1 MRTPIIIDCDPGHD
15 DAIAILLALAHPER
29 LDIRG
34 ITTVGGNQ
42 ILDKITD
49 NALKVLSFVDADI
62 PVAKGAAG
70 PLLGKLTT
78 GAEAHGESGMDGP
91 ALPPSRFRPVEQGAV
106 EFMLELIRAS
116 EEQITLVPLA
126 PLTNIALLITAYP
139 EVKEKIKE
147 ISLMG
152 GGLAYGNVT
161 RTAEFNIYV
170 DPEAA
175 RIVFDSGIPIIMS
188 GLDVT
193 DKAAIFEEEIAELK
207 TRGPVSVLVG
217 ELLDFYSIYGK
228 KMGYVGNALHDPC
241 AVAWLLQPELFRS
254 ERLHVTVETEGKLTR
269 GMTVADR
276 RKKPEQAANAEVLLD
291 VDREAFMQLL
301 YDALERLD
309 REQLLRLA
317 PAGGN

>member
-1 MRTPIIIDCDPGHD
+1 MAIPIIIDCDTGHD
-15 DAIAILLALAHPER
+15 DAIAILLALAHTEK

-42 ILDKITD
+42 VLEKITD
-49 NALKVLSFVDADI
+49 NTLKVLSFMNADI

-70 PLLGKLTT
+70 PLLGKLVT
-78 GAEAHGESGMDGP
+78 GAEAHGDSGMDGP
-91 ALPPSRFRPVEQGAV
+91 LLPTSRFRPVEQGAV
-106 EFMLELIRAS
+106 EFMLEIIRS
-116 EEQITLVPLA
+116 SKEKITLVPTA

-139 EVKEKIKE
+139 EVKERIEK

-161 RTAEFNIYV
+161 STAEFNIYV

-175 RIVFDSGIPIIMS
+175 RIVFESGIPIVMS

-193 DKAAIFEEEIAELK
+193 DKAAIFEDEILELK
-207 TRGPVSVLVG
+207 RRGPVSVLVG

-228 KMGYVGNALHDPC
+228 KMGYIGSALHDPC
-241 AVAWLLQPELFRS
+241 AIAWLLHPELFQS
-254 ERLHVTVETEGKLTR
+254 EHLYVTVETEGKLTR

-276 RKKPEQAANAEVLLD
+276 RKKSDRVANTEVLLD
-291 VDREAFMQLL
+291 VDREAFIKLL
-301 YDALERLD
+301 FDSLERLD
-309 REQLLRLA
+309 QELLLSA
-317 PAGGN
+317 EGS

>member
-1 MRTPIIIDCDPGHD
+1 MPIPIIIDCDPGHD
-15 DAIAILLALAHPER
+15 DAIAILLALAHPEQ

-49 NALKVLSFVDADI
+49 NALKVLSFVNADI
-62 PVAKGAAG
+62 PVAKGAAA
-70 PLLGKLTT
+70 PLLGKLVT
-78 GAEAHGESGMDGP
+78 GEVAHGESGMDGP
-91 ALPPSRFRPVEQGAV
+91 NLPPSKFRPVEQGAV
-106 EFMLELIRAS
+106 EFMLNIIRS
-116 EEQITLVPLA
+116 SQEKITLVPTA

-139 EVKEKIKE
+139 EIKDRIEK

-161 RTAEFNIYV
+161 ATAEFNIFV

-175 RIVFDSGIPIIMS
+175 RIVFESGIPIVMS

-193 DKAAIFEEEIAELK
+193 DKAAIFEDDIIELK
-207 TRGPVSVLVG
+207 RRGPVSVMVG

-241 AVAWLLQPELFRS
+241 AIAWLLHPELFQS
-254 ERLHVTVETEGKLTR
+254 EQLYVTVETEGKLTR

-276 RKKPEQAANAEVLLD
+276 RKKPEHTANTEVLLN
-291 VDREAFMQLL
+291 VDREAFIKLL
-301 YDALERLD
+301 FDALERLD
-309 REQLLRLA
+309 QQQL
-317 PAGGN
+317 PSPEGD

>member
-1 MRTPIIIDCDPGHD
+1 MPRPIIIDCDPGHD
-15 DAIAILLALAHPER
+15 DAIAILLALAHPGE
-29 LDIRG
+29 LEIRG

-49 NALKVLSFVDADI
+49 NALKVLSFVNADI
-62 PVAKGAAG
+62 PVAKGAKG
-70 PLLGKLTT
+70 PLFGKLVT
-78 GAEAHGESGMDGP
+78 GEEAHGESGMDGP
-91 ALPPSRFRPVEQGAV
+91 VLPASKFKPVDQGAV
-106 EFMLELIRAS
+106 EFMLEIIRAS
-116 EEQITLVPLA
+116 EEKITLVPMA

-139 EVKEKIKE
+139 EVKDKIKE

-161 RTAEFNIYV
+161 STAEFNIFV

-175 RIVFDSGIPIIMS
+175 RIVYESGIPIVMS

-193 DKAAIFEEEIAELK
+193 DKAAIFEEEILELK
-207 TRGPVSVLVG
+207 QKGPVSVMVG

-241 AVAWLLQPELFRS
+241 AVAWLLHPELFQS
-254 ERLHVTVETEGKLTR
+254 EHLYVTVETEGKLTR

-276 RKKPEQAANAEVLLD
+276 RKKPDRQPNVQVLTG
-291 VDREAFMQLL
+291 VDREAFMKLL
-301 YDALERLD
+301 FDSLERLD
-309 REQLLRLA
+309 RGLLA
-317 PAGGN
+317 ADGGNS

>member
-1 MRTPIIIDCDPGHD
+1 MPTPIIIDCDPGHD
-15 DAIAILLALAHPER
+15 DAIAILLALANPEK
-29 LDIRG
+29 LDVRG

-49 NALKVLSFVDADI
+49 NALKVISFVNADI

-70 PLLGKLTT
+70 PLFGKLVT
-78 GAEAHGESGMDGP
+78 GEEAHGETGMDGP
-91 ALPPSRFRPVEQGAV
+91 LLPPSKFRPVEQGAV
-106 EFMLELIRAS
+106 EFMLDIIRTS
-116 EEQITLVPLA
+116 EEKITLVPLA

-139 EVKEKIKE
+139 EIKGRIEK

-161 RTAEFNIYV
+161 STAEFNIFV

-175 RIVFDSGIPIIMS
+175 RIVFESGIPITMS

-193 DKAAIFEEEIAELK
+193 DKAAIFEDEILALK
-207 TRGPVSVLVG
+207 QRGPVSTMVG

-228 KMGYVGNALHDPC
+228 KMGYVGSALHDPC
-241 AVAWLLQPELFRS
+241 AVAWLLHPELFES
-254 ERLHVTVETEGKLTR
+254 EHLYVTVETEGKLTR

-276 RKKPEQAANAEVLLD
+276 RKKKDRPANVEVLLG
-291 VDREAFMQLL
+291 VDREAFMKLIFDSLEKLDHELL
-301 YDALERLD
+301 
-309 REQLLRLA
+309 LA
-317 PAGGN
+317 AEGK